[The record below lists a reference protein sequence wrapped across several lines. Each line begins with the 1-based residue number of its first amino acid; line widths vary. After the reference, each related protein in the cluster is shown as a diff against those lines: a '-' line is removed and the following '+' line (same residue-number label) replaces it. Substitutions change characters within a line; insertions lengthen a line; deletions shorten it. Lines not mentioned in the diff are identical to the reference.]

1 MKLYNHETQ
10 HFLGSNVKEEC
21 SADIGI
27 SVLKEGMVQK

>member
-1 MKLYNHETQ
+1 MKHSI
-10 HFLGSNVKEEC
+10 FLGSNAQEEC